1 MELNYQSM
9 TLQTIS
15 DMNSLKLSEKD
26 LMKLIVFLQGL
37 KVMGQ
42 DFIGL
47 IILELLLSWQ
57 KLPMDMLN
65 F

>member
-37 KVMGQ
+37 KVMSQ